1 MANCIS
7 AESIGAS
14 GCGHLED
21 FLNTGESRQL
31 VLAVS
36 RNCRLISPKIE
47 CCPIKHN
54 PGSIRNEAKLERY
67 RERKGKD
74 TLLSLAQCPHP
85 PAPIDLAKIQFVI
98 GYYSSVE
105 KYAAPQA

>member
-1 MANCIS
+1 MEHDIS
-7 AESIGAS
+7 AKSIGAG

-36 RNCRLISPKIE
+36 RNCRLMSPKIE
-47 CCPIKHN
+47 CCLITIKHN

-67 RERKGKD
+67 REQKGKD

-85 PAPIDLAKIQFVI
+85 PAPIDLAEMSFAT

-105 KYAAPQA
+105 KHAAP